1 VNNFLAFCTGDYNPY
16 YRYKGSSFHQI
27 YEQRFLLGGDFIKGD
42 GKGSVTVYAD
52 ENGGKSM
59 QAERNTKRVK
69 FDEPYLLALSANAKG
84 QTGCQFFITLDTMPA
99 LNGTD
104 HTIIGRLYKGKDTV
118 KYLEGMQEYRSSQD
132 FIKRRIMSMPLA
144 MGTQMNPEETKE

>member
-1 VNNFLAFCTGDYNPY
+1 
-16 YRYKGSSFHQI
+16 
-27 YEQRFLLGGDFIKGD
+27 
-42 GKGSVTVYAD
+42 
-52 ENGGKSM
+52 
-59 QAERNTKRVK
+59 
-69 FDEPYLLALSANAKG
+69 
-84 QTGCQFFITLDTMPA
+84 MPA

-144 MGTQMNPEETKE
+144 MGTQMNPEETKESGV